1 MSNVLNSNNNGKNF
15 LLSLETRGIKL
26 GLKRTVELFN
36 ICNHPED
43 NLKSIQVIGTNGK
56 GSTAATLSSILIASG
71 LKVGLYTS
79 PHLVDL
85 SERIQINNQVID
97 NQFIDNFIDSYR
109 HNIEKLE
116 STFFEVLT
124 VMAACYFNEKD
135 VDIAI
140 FETGLGGRYD
150 SVTACKANI
159 QLFTKISID
168 HAHILGNTIE
178 EIALDKSCAIH
189 KNSNCFSV
197 RQTNNVKNI
206 LTQKAM
212 DMSASLTFTKPQD
225 NKVYKSNL
233 LGSHQIENTQ
243 LAITAA
249 KHIIDIKE
257 DEMQHGLNN
266 VQWRGRM
273 ELLYSEPKV
282 YFDVAHNDDSIIA
295 FCDTIDSLNH
305 NGDKTLIISVQESK
319 LIEKSIKQLE
329 QRFSNIIITQ
339 LNNRMYKSIDLAS
352 MFLSQSKI
360 EIIDDPNL
368 AIKAGFKNSKKSDL
382 LAIIGSHYWGDIVY
396 KNF

>member
-1 MSNVLNSNNNGKNF
+1 MSNALNSNDNGKNF

-26 GLKRTVELFN
+26 GLKRTVDLLN
-36 ICNHPED
+36 ICNHPEA
-43 NLKSIQVIGTNGK
+43 NLKSVQVIGTNGK
-56 GSTAATLSSILIASG
+56 GSTAATLSSILIESG

-85 SERIQINNQVID
+85 SERIQINNRAID
-97 NQFIDNFIDSYR
+97 NQFIDHFIDLYR
-109 HNIEKLE
+109 SDIERLE

-124 VMAACYFNEKD
+124 AMAACYFYKNG

-189 KNSNCFSV
+189 KNATCFSIN
-197 RQTNNVKNI
+197 QTSNVKNI
-206 LTQKAM
+206 LQKRAT
-212 DMSASLTFTKPQD
+212 DMSANLTFTHNQT
-225 NKVYKSNL
+225 NRLYKSNL

-249 KHIIDIKE
+249 NHIMNIPE
-257 DEMQHGLNN
+257 DVMQRGLKN
-266 VQWRGRM
+266 VKWKGRM
-273 ELLYSEPKV
+273 ELLYSDPNV
-282 YFDVAHNDDSIIA
+282 YFDVAHNDESIIA
-295 FCDTIDSLNH
+295 FCDTIDSFNH
-305 NGDKTLIISVQESK
+305 KSDKTLIISVQESK
-319 LIEKSIKQLE
+319 LIEQSLKQLYH
-329 QRFSNIIITQ
+329 RFSKIIVTQ
-339 LNNRMYKSIDLAS
+339 LNDRMYKSIDLSS
-352 MFLSQSKI
+352 MFPANSKI

-368 AIKAGFKNSKKSDL
+368 AINAGFNNSKKSDL
-382 LAIIGSHYWGDIVY
+382 LCIIGSHYWGNIVY

>member
-1 MSNVLNSNNNGKNF
+1 MSNALNLNDNGKNF

-26 GLKRTVELFN
+26 GLKRTMDLLNV
-36 ICNHPED
+36 CNHPED

-56 GSTAATLSSILIASG
+56 GSTAATLSSILIESG

-85 SERIQINNQVID
+85 SERIQINNRVID
-97 NQFIDNFIDSYR
+97 NQYIDDFVNSYR
-109 HNIEKLE
+109 SDIEKLE

-124 VMAACYFNEKD
+124 AMAACYFNDKG

-150 SVTACKANI
+150 SVTACKANT

-189 KNSNCFSV
+189 KNSICFSV
-197 RQTNNVKNI
+197 NQTNNVKNI
-206 LTQKAM
+206 LEQKAV
-212 DMSASLTFTKPQD
+212 DMSANLTFTNHQT

-233 LGSHQIENTQ
+233 LGLHQIENTQ
-243 LAITAA
+243 LAIIAA
-249 KHIIDIKE
+249 NHIINLKE
-257 DEMQHGLNN
+257 DVIQRGLNN
-266 VQWRGRM
+266 VQWKGRM
-273 ELLYSEPKV
+273 EQLYSEPNV

-295 FCDTIDSLNH
+295 FCNTIDSLSYKGN
-305 NGDKTLIISVQESK
+305 KTLIISVQESK
-319 LIEKSIKQLE
+319 LIEQSIRQLD
-329 QRFSNIIITQ
+329 QRFSKIIITQ
-339 LNNRMYKSIDLAS
+339 LNDRMYKSIDLAS
-352 MFLSQSKI
+352 MFPSQFKV
-360 EIIDDPNL
+360 EIIDEPNL
-368 AIKAGFKNSKKSDL
+368 AIKAGLDNSKKTDL
-382 LAIIGSHYWGDIVY
+382 LAIIGSHYWGDVVY